1 MNGKQPKKRPR
12 TVMAVNVEIQRVN
25 PVALGRVP
33 AKARIREWVTAALGR
48 RARGQELTIRM
59 VNNAEMARLNRRFRG
74 KAGPTNVLSFQADVP
89 PGVDTLLLGD
99 IVICAD
105 VIRREAREQGK
116 RVQAHWCH
124 MVVHGVLHLLG
135 YDHEN
140 ERDGAVM
147 ERKETAILSRLG
159 FPNPY

>member
-1 MNGKQPKKRPR
+1 MNEKQPKKRPR

-33 AKARIREWVTAALGR
+33 AKARIREWVTVALGP

>member
-1 MNGKQPKKRPR
+1 MNVKRPKKPPR
-12 TVMAVNVEIQRVN
+12 TVMAVSVEVQRVN

-33 AKARIREWVTAALGR
+33 TTIRIREWVAAAVGR
-48 RARGQELTIRM
+48 HARGQELTIRM
-59 VNNAEMARLNRRFRG
+59 VNSAEMARLNRRFRG
-74 KAGPTNVLSFQADVP
+74 KTGPTNVLSFQADVP
-89 PGVDTLLLGD
+89 PGVETALLGD

-105 VIRREAREQGK
+105 VIRREAREQSK

-147 ERKETAILSRLG
+147 ERKETVILTRLG

>member
-1 MNGKQPKKRPR
+1 
-12 TVMAVNVEIQRVN
+12 
-25 PVALGRVP
+25 
-33 AKARIREWVTAALGR
+33 
-48 RARGQELTIRM
+48 M
-59 VNNAEMARLNRRFRG
+59 VNDAEMARLNRRFRG
-74 KAGPTNVLSFQADVP
+74 KAGPTNVLSFQIEVP
-89 PGVDTLLLGD
+89 AGVDTPHLGD

-140 ERDGAVM
+140 ERDGAIM